1 MLIKSVKL
9 IDDIFN
15 QLNRISVNSSH
26 EYTVLGVIHD
36 EGLIKYLRQDPKYFT
51 SVRIEDANDT
61 HFYNAEKLLMTL
73 KMLKTSS
80 VDYESENLWGIA
92 VDSEVY

>member
-1 MLIKSVKL
+1 MTTEKL

-26 EYTVLGVIHD
+26 EYTVLGVILT
-36 EGLIKYLRQDPKYFT
+36 EVKYLRQDRKYFT